1 MNYIFITNFIV
12 DENLLA
18 KNLAKYLIE
27 IGKEKLHIFDW
38 NHFLDNQEDVDMTQ
52 RLINTGQ
59 IMVLP
64 TQSKQDLSQNLLP
77 FFVKYDQS
85 TYLILGSLSEISL
98 AMQEGLLRFVEEP
111 PQNLNL
117 ILVARS
123 KSEILTTLIS
133 RCEVKTLPTK
143 VSVKYLDKVKS
154 DQLLS
159 GLPKPKD
166 FIQALLQ
173 NKKLNNPEFKNITRD
188 AWETW
193 LWQLEY
199 LCSEVI
205 FKNPSDI
212 RLNNIFENIISAKKL
227 NQANVLNR
235 LVWAQ
240 LFV

>member
-1 MNYIFITNFIV
+1 MNHIFITNFIV
-12 DENLLA
+12 DESLLA
-18 KNLAKYLIE
+18 KNLAEYMIE
-27 IGKEKLHIFDW
+27 IGNEKIHTFNWIDF
-38 NHFLDNQEDVDMTQ
+38 VDIANENSTSEK
-52 RLINTGQ
+52 LINTGR
-59 IMVLP
+59 IMILP

-77 FFVKYDQS
+77 LFVKYDQP
-85 TYLILGSLSEISL
+85 TYLILGSLSEIST

-117 ILVARS
+117 ILIARS

-133 RCEVKTLPTK
+133 RCEVKILPTT
-143 VSVKYLDKVKS
+143 VAVKYLDKAKN
-154 DQLLS
+154 DDLLS

-166 FIQALLQ
+166 FIQLLLQ
-173 NKKLNNPEFKNITRD
+173 NKKPTNLEFKNITRD

-205 FKNPSDI
+205 FKNSSDS
-212 RLNNIFENIISAKKL
+212 RLNNIFENIIKAKKL

-235 LVWAQ
+235 LIWAQ
-240 LFV
+240 LFS

>member
-12 DENLLA
+12 DEEQLA
-18 KNLAKYLIE
+18 KNLATYLIE
-27 IGKEKLHIFDW
+27 MNKAKIGKFDW
-38 NHFLDNQEDVDMTQ
+38 DNFTEYQKSTDTTQ
-52 RLINTGQ
+52 HLINTGQ
-59 IMVLP
+59 IIVLP

-77 FFVKYDQS
+77 LFVKYNEP
-85 TYLILGSLSEISL
+85 TYLILGSLSEISS

-117 ILVARS
+117 ILTARS

-133 RCEVKTLPTK
+133 RCEVKILPTK
-143 VSVKYLDKVKS
+143 VSVQYIDKTKNDELLD
-154 DQLLS
+154 

-173 NKKLNNPEFKNITRD
+173 NKKPNNPEFKNITRD

-199 LCSEVI
+199 LCTEVI
-205 FKNPSDI
+205 YKNPSDS
-212 RLNNIFENIISAKKL
+212 RLNRIFENVIHAKKL
-227 NQANVLNR
+227 NQSNVLNR

-240 LFV
+240 LFS